1 MVYFNITKNKF
12 QPLLKTSHNEYPI
25 KEGRGLFLKGAGSL
39 NSLLKMVL
47 LPHSIDFAKIQRG
60 DPKGR
65 WLISNLNA
73 DQLKQIPAVP
83 GVYLMKD
90 AEGNILYV
98 GKAANLHQ
106 RVRSYFNAGQKL
118 TPKLERMVA
127 RVDDFDFFVTGS
139 EQEALILELNLIK
152 RHRPRYNVRLKD
164 DKTFPYLKIDINED
178 WPRVHITRRLEE
190 TGGRYFGP
198 FASAKSVRQT
208 LKVLKG
214 IFPFRSCRKS
224 ITGTDLRP
232 CLDYHIHRCL
242 GPCIG
247 AVSKE
252 EYAEVI
258 KQIILFLEGKQE
270 TVVRELQS
278 KMDKAAE
285 ALNFEKAS
293 VLRDQIQAIDMV
305 IEGQRIATTISGEQ
319 DVIAFASDKDQACVQ
334 VFLIR
339 SGKLIGRES
348 FVLQGVSSEEPG
360 QIITDFIK
368 QFYASAPHIPPL
380 LLLQYPLEEST
391 IIEHWL
397 RSKRGGKVHI
407 QVPRRGIK
415 KKLVGIVAENARQG
429 LEQLKIKQLAAPA
442 ALATALAEI
451 KRELCLPGL
460 PSRIEGY
467 DISNIQGTGAV
478 GSMVVFEEG
487 KPKPSHYRRFK
498 IKTVSGANDYAML
511 QEVIKRRFKRGLQGD
526 SATPNTWAIL
536 PDLVFIDGGKG
547 QLNAVLAAMEEV
559 GAGAVPVASL
569 AKENEAIF
577 VPGRRT
583 PIILPRSSPGL
594 QLLQRL
600 RDEAHRFAIGYH
612 RKVRRRQAFTSVLDT
627 IPGVGPKRKR
637 ALLKQFGSVQ
647 AMREASLAELAA
659 TKGMNKNLAEKVKEQ
674 L

>member
-1 MVYFNITKNKF
+1 MT
-12 QPLLKTSHNEYPI
+12 
-25 KEGRGLFLKGAGSL
+25 
-39 NSLLKMVL
+39 
-47 LPHSIDFAKIQRG
+47 
-60 DPKGR
+60 
-65 WLISNLNA
+65 SNLIVE
-73 DQLKQIPAVP
+73 QLKQIPPSP

-106 RVRSYFNAGQKL
+106 RVRSYFSAGQKL
-118 TPKLERMVA
+118 SPKLERMVA
-127 RVDDFDFFVTGS
+127 RVDDFDFFVTTS

-152 RHRPRYNVRLKD
+152 RHRPGYNVRLKD

-190 TGGRYFGP
+190 NGGRYFGP

-232 CLDYHIHRCL
+232 CLEYHIHHCL

-247 AVSKE
+247 IVSKE

-258 KQIILFLEGKQE
+258 KQVILFLEGKQE
-270 TVVRELQS
+270 MVAQELQS

-285 ALNFEKAS
+285 ALDFEKA
-293 VLRDQIQAIDMV
+293 VLLRDQIQAIDRV
-305 IEGQRIATTISGEQ
+305 IEGQRIATTVSGEQ
-319 DVIAFASDKDQACVQ
+319 DVIAFASDKDQAYVQ
-334 VFLIR
+334 VFFIR

-348 FVLQGVSSEEPG
+348 FVLQGARSEDPE
-360 QIITDFIK
+360 QIMANFIK

-380 LLLQYPLEEST
+380 LLLQYPVEDRT
-391 IIEHWL
+391 IIESWL
-397 RSKRGGKVHI
+397 QSKRGAKVHI
-407 QVPRRGIK
+407 QVPRRGTK
-415 KKLVGIVAENARQG
+415 KQLVRIVAKNAQQS
-429 LEQLKIKQLAAPA
+429 LEQLKVKQLATPT
-442 ALATALAEI
+442 ALAAALAEI
-451 KRELCLPGL
+451 KRKLHLPRL
-460 PSRIEGY
+460 PSRMEGY
-467 DISNIQGTGAV
+467 DISSIQGTVAV

-487 KPKPSHYRRFK
+487 KPKPSHYRRFR

-511 QEVIKRRFKRGLQGD
+511 QEVVKRRFKRSLKSD
-526 SATPNTWAIL
+526 ASTPNTWAIL
-536 PDLVFIDGGKG
+536 PDLVLIDGGKG
-547 QLNAVLAAMEEV
+547 QLNSVLAAMHEV
-559 GAGAVPVASL
+559 GVGSVPTASL
-569 AKENEAIF
+569 AKENEEIF
-577 VPGRRT
+577 VPQKRE

-600 RDEAHRFAIGYH
+600 RDEAHRFALGYH
-612 RKVRRRQAFTSVLDT
+612 QKIRRRQTFASALDS
-627 IPGVGPKRKR
+627 IPGIGPRRKR

-647 AMREASLAELAA
+647 AIREAPIEELATA
-659 TKGMNKNLAEKVKEQ
+659 RGMSKNLAQKVKEY